1 MTDNTPPDHDRDV
14 CPTCRVYEGLER
26 AMHDA
31 GERARLVELLE
42 DTLEAL
48 RMGDT
53 ATGDDDQ
60 ADAAFAARV
69 ALVDVMLAIADAAAG
84 GVRVVPPDRLA
95 GDPPAN

>member
-26 AMHDA
+26 A
-31 GERARLVELLE
+31 RLVELLE

-48 RMGDT
+48 RMGET

-69 ALVDVMLAIADAAAG
+69 ALVDVMLAIDDAASG